1 MCIFCTNTFSYPYS
15 IDPTHVRKF
24 KFVLQ
29 LHGWVSIYGEC
40 MHIACTS
47 TKRLLFPYNVP
58 FVFLIQFCSC
68 IFVSL
73 SFSFVFLLVLA
84 LFIHC
89 MCVLLSW
96 FLCSC
101 CLAYFF
107 YFWTT
112 TTTTT
117 SGRYAK
123 VFAREPDTALMHML
137 NIHRHANCW
146 HCLVSRQSACFWWE
160 LLISPYS
167 CIDAK
172 KINRKPNYVRRCPVC
187 PCSCVCAVYLRGT
200 IQFVSIYYS
209 RVFMSI
215 FFGY

>member
-1 MCIFCTNTFSYPYS
+1 MYFCFSFFFICIFACVGTFH
-15 IDPTHVRKF
+15 TLHV
-24 KFVLQ
+24 
-29 LHGWVSIYGEC
+29 C
-40 MHIACTS
+40 IA
-47 TKRLLFPYNVP
+47 FM
-58 FVFLIQFCSC
+58 I
-68 IFVSL
+68 
-73 SFSFVFLLVLA
+73 FVFLLFGL
-84 LFIHC
+84 
-89 MCVLLSW
+89 
-96 FLCSC
+96 
-101 CLAYFF
+101 FF
-107 YFWTT
+107 YFW

-160 LLISPYS
+160 LLISPSS

-172 KINRKPNYVRRCPVC
+172 KINRKPNYVRRCPVW